1 MIPHFPKLLPKSF
14 YLSQDVSHLAQ
25 SLLGKIVFSKKEGL
39 VCSGIIVE
47 TEAYRAP
54 EDKASHAFGNRKT
67 TRTASMFSEGGHA
80 YVYKCYGIH
89 DMLNVV
95 SAEKDLPHAILIRAI
110 EPLNGLELMQQ
121 RRNCGHNNYL
131 LTGGP
136 GKVCSALGIDVLDDG
151 STLYKNESLI
161 TIHHASDIS
170 TANIVCTPRVG
181 MSHHT
186 GDCGHWPL
194 RFYIKGN
201 KWVSRPLTL
210 SYDW

>member
-1 MIPHFPKLLPKSF
+1 MLPHFPKLLPKSF

-25 SLLGKIVFSKKEGL
+25 SLLGKIVFSKKDGL

-54 EDKASHAFGNRKT
+54 DDRASHAFGNRMT
-67 TRTASMFSEGGHA
+67 PRTATMFSEGGHA

-95 SAEKDLPHAILIRAI
+95 SAQKGLPHAILIRAI
-110 EPLNGLELMQQ
+110 EPMHGLELMQE
-121 RRNCGHNNYL
+121 RRKCAHNNYL

-136 GKVCSALGIDVLDDG
+136 GKVCSALGINVLDDG
-151 STLYKNESLI
+151 STLYKNESCV
-161 TIHHASDIS
+161 TIHQALDIS
-170 TANIVCTPRVG
+170 TADIICTPRVG

-186 GDCGHWPL
+186 GACGHWPM
-194 RFYIKGN
+194 RFYINGN